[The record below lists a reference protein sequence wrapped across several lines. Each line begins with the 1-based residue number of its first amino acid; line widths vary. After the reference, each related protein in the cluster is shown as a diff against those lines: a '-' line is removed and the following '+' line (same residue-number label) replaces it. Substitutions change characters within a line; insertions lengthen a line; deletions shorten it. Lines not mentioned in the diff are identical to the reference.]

1 MAARQRR
8 PPFRSILCAVD
19 FSVHSRQA
27 LQYAAAV
34 AKRFRGRVTVLFVN
48 DPLLLAAARQAYGNE
63 RQLIEQSRAELVR
76 FVTRALRR
84 PQRMP
89 TIVAAG
95 SPASQILATAKRLR
109 SDLIVI
115 GTQGLS
121 GVQKLVFGSTTEQV
135 LRRTTIPVL
144 AIPPQTTR
152 RSRSHGPLT
161 IDAIIVPI
169 DLAGEWASDA
179 VRGAVIAR
187 MFGVPIRL
195 VHVLPPVQTPAWVR
209 GIRIPAE
216 RQRMAKATAALER
229 LTRRLGAG
237 VRASCSVVL
246 GEPAHEIARLTRRG
260 SPLLVM
266 SLRGTTGI
274 WGRRGAIA
282 YHVLTHSATPVLGLP
297 RRQIGGPLATRLR
310 RAVNET
316 LLARD
321 RIEMAGIDALFSI
334 GSGETR
340 LRR

>member
-1 MAARQRR
+1 MAALH
-8 PPFRSILCAVD
+8 FRSILCAVD

-27 LQYAAAV
+27 LQYAAAA
-34 AKRFRGRVTVLFVN
+34 AKRFRGKVTVLFVN
-48 DPLLLAAARQAYGNE
+48 DPLLLAAARQSYGDK
-63 RQLIEQSRAELVR
+63 RQVVEQSRVELARFARQAVR
-76 FVTRALRR
+76 GSEQMTSV
-84 PQRMP
+84 
-89 TIVAAG
+89 VAVG

-144 AIPPQTTR
+144 AVPPQTTR
-152 RSRSHGPLT
+152 RNRSHRPLAV
-161 IDAIIVPI
+161 DAIIVPI

-187 MFGVPIRL
+187 MFNVPIRL
-195 VHVLPPVQTPAWVR
+195 VHVLRPVQTPTWIR
-209 GIRIPAE
+209 RIGIPSE
-216 RQRMAKATAALER
+216 RQRIAKATRALEH
-229 LTRRLGAG
+229 LTRQLGAG

-246 GEPAHEIARLTRRG
+246 GEPAHEIARLTQRG

-266 SLRGTTGI
+266 SLRGTGGI

-297 RRQIGGPLATRLR
+297 RRQLGGPLATRLR
-310 RAVNET
+310 RSVNET
-316 LLARD
+316 LIARD
-321 RIEMAGIDALFSI
+321 RIEMAGIDALLSA

-340 LRR
+340 LKR

>member
-48 DPLLLAAARQAYGNE
+48 DPLLRAAARQAYGNE
-63 RQLIEQSRAELVR
+63 RPLIEQSGAELVR
-76 FVTRALRR
+76 FVSRALRGSE
-84 PQRMP
+84 RMP
-89 TIVAAG
+89 PIVGAG
-95 SPASQILATAKRLR
+95 VPASQILATAKRLR

-121 GVQKLVFGSTTEQV
+121 GVQKLIFGSTTEQV

-144 AIPPQTTR
+144 AVPPQTTR
-152 RSRSHGPLT
+152 RSRSRRPLT
-161 IDAIIVPI
+161 VDAIIVPI
-169 DLAGEWASDA
+169 DLAGEYASDA

-187 MFGVPIRL
+187 MFNVPVRL
-195 VHVLPPVQTPAWVR
+195 VHVLTPIQTPSWIQR
-209 GIRIPAE
+209 IGIPTD
-216 RQRMAKATAALER
+216 RQRMAKATRALER
-229 LTRRLGAG
+229 LTRQLGAG

-246 GEPAHEIARLTRRG
+246 GDPAHEIARLAQRG

-266 SLRGTTGI
+266 SLRGTRGI

-282 YHVLTHSATPVLGLP
+282 YRVLTHAATPVLGLP
-297 RRQIGGPLATRLR
+297 RRRLGGPLVTRLR

-316 LLARD
+316 LIARD
-321 RIEMAGIDALFSI
+321 RIEMAGIDALFSAA
-334 GSGETR
+334 SHETR
-340 LRR
+340 LKK

>member
-1 MAARQRR
+1 MAALH
-8 PPFRSILCAVD
+8 FRSILCAVD

-27 LQYAAAV
+27 LQYAAAA
-34 AKRFRGRVTVLFVN
+34 AKRFRGKVTVLFVN
-48 DPLLLAAARQAYGNE
+48 DPLLLAAARQSYGDK
-63 RQLIEQSRAELVR
+63 RQVVEQSRVELARFARQAVR
-76 FVTRALRR
+76 GSEQMTSV
-84 PQRMP
+84 
-89 TIVAAG
+89 VAVG

-144 AIPPQTTR
+144 AVPPQTTR
-152 RSRSHGPLT
+152 RNRSHRPLAV
-161 IDAIIVPI
+161 DAIIVPI

-187 MFGVPIRL
+187 MFNVPIRL
-195 VHVLPPVQTPAWVR
+195 VHVLRPVQTPTWIR
-209 GIRIPAE
+209 RIGIPSE
-216 RQRMAKATAALER
+216 RQRIAKATRALEH
-229 LTRRLGAG
+229 LTRQLGAG

-246 GEPAHEIARLTRRG
+246 GEPAHEIARLTQRG

-266 SLRGTTGI
+266 SLRGTGGI

-297 RRQIGGPLATRLR
+297 RRQLGGPLATRLR

-316 LLARD
+316 LIARD
-321 RIEMAGIDALFSI
+321 RIEMAGIDALLSA

-340 LRR
+340 LKR

>member
-1 MAARQRR
+1 MATSRLR
-8 PPFRSILCAVD
+8 PRFRSILCPVD

-63 RQLIEQSRAELVR
+63 RQLIEQSRTELAR
-76 FVTRALRR
+76 FVTRALRG
-84 PQRMP
+84 PERMP
-89 TIVAAG
+89 PIVAVG
-95 SPASQILATAKRLR
+95 RPASQILATAKRLR

-144 AIPPQTTR
+144 AVPPQTTR
-152 RSRSHGPLT
+152 RSRSRRPLT
-161 IDAIIVPI
+161 VDAIIVPI

-187 MFGVPIRL
+187 MFNVPIRL
-195 VHVLPPVQTPAWVR
+195 VHVLSPVQTPTWIR
-209 GIRIPAE
+209 RIGIPSE
-216 RQRMAKATAALER
+216 RQRIAKATRALEH
-229 LTRRLGAG
+229 LTRQLGAS

-246 GEPAHEIARLTRRG
+246 GEPAHEIARLTKRG

-266 SLRGTTGI
+266 SLRGTRGI

-297 RRQIGGPLATRLR
+297 RRQLGGPLATRLR

-321 RIEMAGIDALFSI
+321 RVEMAGIDALFSAA
-334 GSGETR
+334 SDEPR
-340 LRR
+340 LKK

>member
-1 MAARQRR
+1 MATPRLR
-8 PPFRSILCAVD
+8 PRFRSILCAVD

-34 AKRFRGRVTVLFVN
+34 AKRFSGRVTVLFVN
-48 DPLLLAAARQAYGNE
+48 DPLLFAAARQAYGNE

-76 FVTRALRR
+76 FAARALRGPER
-84 PQRMP
+84 KPP
-89 TIVAAG
+89 IVAVG
-95 SPASQILATAKRLR
+95 NPATQILTVAKRLR

-144 AIPPQTTR
+144 AVPPPTTR
-152 RSRSHGPLT
+152 RSRSRRPLAV
-161 IDAIIVPI
+161 DAIIAPI

-187 MFGVPIRL
+187 MFNVPIRL
-195 VHVLPPVQTPAWVR
+195 VHVLPPVQTPTWIR
-209 GIRIPAE
+209 RIGIPTE
-216 RQRMAKATAALER
+216 RQRMLKATGALEH
-229 LTRRLGAG
+229 LTRQLGAG

-246 GEPAHEIARLTRRG
+246 GEPAHEIARLTKRG

-266 SLRGTTGI
+266 SLRGTRGI

-297 RRQIGGPLATRLR
+297 RRQLGGPLATRLR

-316 LLARD
+316 LITRD
-321 RIEMAGIDALFSI
+321 RIEMAGIDALFSL

-340 LRR
+340 LKR

>member
-1 MAARQRR
+1 MATPPLRQR
-8 PPFRSILCAVD
+8 FRSILCAVD

-27 LQYAAAV
+27 LRYAAAV

-48 DPLLLAAARQAYGNE
+48 DPLLLAAARQAYGDE

-76 FVTRALRR
+76 FVARELRGLER
-84 PQRMP
+84 SPA
-89 TIVAAG
+89 IVAVG
-95 SPASQILATAKRLR
+95 GPASQIVATAKRLR

-135 LRRTTIPVL
+135 LQRTTIPVL
-144 AIPPQTTR
+144 AVPPQATR
-152 RSRSHGPLT
+152 RSRSRRPLT
-161 IDAIIVPI
+161 VDAIIVPI

-179 VRGAVIAR
+179 VRGVIIAR
-187 MFGVPIRL
+187 MFNVPLRL
-195 VHVLPPVQTPAWVR
+195 VHVLPPVQTPTWIR
-209 GIRIPAE
+209 GIRIPTE
-216 RQRMAKATAALER
+216 RQRMAKATRALEH
-229 LTRRLGAG
+229 LTRQLGAD

-246 GEPAHEIARLTRRG
+246 GEPAHEIAQLTQRG

-266 SLRGTTGI
+266 SLRGTRGI

-282 YHVLTHSATPVLGLP
+282 YHVLTHASTPVLGLP

-316 LLARD
+316 LIARD
-321 RIEMAGIDALFSI
+321 RIEMAGIDALLSA

-340 LRR
+340 LKR

>member
-1 MAARQRR
+1 MAARRRR
-8 PPFRSILCAVD
+8 PRFRSILCAVD
-19 FSVHSRQA
+19 FSGHSRQA

-48 DPLLLAAARQAYGNE
+48 DPLLVAAARQAYGDE

-76 FVTRALRR
+76 FAARELREAA
-84 PQRMP
+84 RMP
-89 TIVAAG
+89 PIVAVG
-95 SPASQILATAKRLR
+95 NPASQILTTAKRLR

-135 LRRTTIPVL
+135 LRRTTVPVL
-144 AIPPQTTR
+144 AVPPQTTR
-152 RSRSHGPLT
+152 GSRSRRTLT
-161 IDAIIVPI
+161 VDAIIVPI

-179 VRGAVIAR
+179 VRGAIIAR
-187 MFGVPIRL
+187 MFDVPIRL
-195 VHVLPPVQTPAWVR
+195 VHVLPPVQTPAWIR
-209 GIRIPAE
+209 RIGIPTEHQRI
-216 RQRMAKATAALER
+216 AKATRALEN
-229 LTRRLGAG
+229 LTRRLGTG

-246 GEPAHEIARLTRRG
+246 GEPAHEIAQLTQRG

-266 SLRGTTGI
+266 SLRGTSGI

-282 YHVLTHSATPVLGLP
+282 YHVLTHAATPVLGLP
-297 RRQIGGPLATRLR
+297 RRQIGGPLAARLR

-321 RIEMAGIDALFSI
+321 RIEMAGIDALFSAA
-334 GSGETR
+334 SHETR
-340 LRR
+340 LKK

>member
-1 MAARQRR
+1 MAARRRR
-8 PPFRSILCAVD
+8 PRFRSILCAVD
-19 FSVHSRQA
+19 FSGHSRQA

-48 DPLLLAAARQAYGNE
+48 DPLLVAAARQAYGDE

-76 FVTRALRR
+76 FAARALRA
-84 PQRMP
+84 PARMP
-89 TIVAAG
+89 PIVAVG
-95 SPASQILATAKRLR
+95 NPASQILTTAKRLR

-144 AIPPQTTR
+144 AVPPQTTR
-152 RSRSHGPLT
+152 RSRSRHPLT
-161 IDAIIVPI
+161 VDAIIVPI
-169 DLAGEWASDA
+169 DLAGEYASDA

-187 MFGVPIRL
+187 MFNVPVRL
-195 VHVLPPVQTPAWVR
+195 VHVLPPVQTPSWIR
-209 GIRIPAE
+209 RIGIPTE
-216 RQRMAKATAALER
+216 RQRMAKATRALEHV
-229 LTRRLGAG
+229 TRQLGVG

-246 GEPAHEIARLTRRG
+246 GDPAHEIARLAQRG
-260 SPLLVM
+260 SPLVVM
-266 SLRGTTGI
+266 SLRGTRGL

-282 YHVLTHSATPVLGLP
+282 YRVLTHSATPVLGLP

-316 LLARD
+316 LIARD
-321 RIEMAGIDALFSI
+321 RIEMAGIDALLSA

-340 LRR
+340 LKR

>member
-1 MAARQRR
+1 M
-8 PPFRSILCAVD
+8 
-19 FSVHSRQA
+19 HSRQA

-48 DPLLLAAARQAYGNE
+48 DPLLRAAARQAYGNE
-63 RQLIEQSRAELVR
+63 RPLIEQSRAELVR
-76 FVTRALRR
+76 FVSRALRGSE
-84 PQRMP
+84 RMP
-89 TIVAAG
+89 PIVGAG
-95 SPASQILATAKRLR
+95 VPASQILATAKRLR

-144 AIPPQTTR
+144 AVPPQTTR
-152 RSRSHGPLT
+152 RSRSRRPLT
-161 IDAIIVPI
+161 VDAIIVPI
-169 DLAGEWASDA
+169 DLAGEYASDA

-187 MFGVPIRL
+187 MFNVPVRL
-195 VHVLPPVQTPAWVR
+195 VHVLPPVQTPSWIR
-209 GIRIPAE
+209 RIGIPTE
-216 RQRMAKATAALER
+216 RQRMAKATRALEHV
-229 LTRRLGAG
+229 TRQLGAG

-246 GEPAHEIARLTRRG
+246 GDPAHEIARLAQRG

-266 SLRGTTGI
+266 SLRGTRGL

-282 YHVLTHSATPVLGLP
+282 YRVLTHSATPVLGLP

-316 LLARD
+316 LIARD
-321 RIEMAGIDALFSI
+321 RIEMAGIDALFSA

-340 LRR
+340 LKR

>member
-1 MAARQRR
+1 
-8 PPFRSILCAVD
+8 
-19 FSVHSRQA
+19 VHSRQA

-34 AKRFRGRVTVLFVN
+34 AKRPRAGHGAVRH
-48 DPLLLAAARQAYGNE
+48 DPLLVAAARQAYGDE

-76 FVTRALRR
+76 FVTRTLRG
-84 PQRMP
+84 PERMP
-89 TIVAAG
+89 PIVAVG

-121 GVQKLVFGSTTEQV
+121 SVQKVVFGSTTEQV

-144 AIPPQTTR
+144 AVPPQTTR
-152 RSRSHGPLT
+152 RSRSHRPLA
-161 IDAIIVPI
+161 IAIIVPI

-187 MFGVPIRL
+187 IFNVPIRL
-195 VHVLPPVQTPAWVR
+195 VHVLPPVQTPTWIR
-209 GIRIPAE
+209 RIGIPTE
-216 RQRMAKATAALER
+216 HQRMAKATRALEH
-229 LTRRLGAG
+229 LTRQLGAG

-246 GEPAHEIARLTRRG
+246 GEPAHEIARLTKRG

-266 SLRGTTGI
+266 SLRGTRGI

-297 RRQIGGPLATRLR
+297 RRQLGGPLATRLR

-316 LLARD
+316 LIARD
-321 RIEMAGIDALFSI
+321 RIEMAGIDALFSA

-340 LRR
+340 LKR